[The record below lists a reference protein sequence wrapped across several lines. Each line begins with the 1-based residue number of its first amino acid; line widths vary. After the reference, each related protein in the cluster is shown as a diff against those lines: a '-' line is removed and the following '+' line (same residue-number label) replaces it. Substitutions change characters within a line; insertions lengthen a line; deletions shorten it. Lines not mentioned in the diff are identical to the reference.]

1 MISRKREK
9 TNIQKSEEVAEDS
22 NSLKV
27 RVGERY
33 FTNGVSAFD
42 RTNTLIRGNSVRYT
56 QIQVI

>member
-9 TNIQKSEEVAEDS
+9 TNIQKREEVAEVS

-33 FTNGVSAFD
+33 FTSGVSAFD
-42 RTNTLIRGNSVRYT
+42 RRNKLMRGNSVRYT